1 MIHAANANPSRPPLP
16 QSFVDRGALTP
27 LRDFLEDDHFP
38 MTMHRLIEH
47 EKEDVLEYFQ
57 SLRSERAIRTD
68 RSRFWMFISPDNLPS
83 SVQWIVRRGSVAPFM
98 VTMLAALGFPAQ
110 AQDPHLG
117 ITEYEISCMP
127 CHGIDGR
134 GDGPRAKTLK
144 TVPADLTMITKS
156 HNANSPPRNSLTI
169 DGRAIV
175 GTHGQ
180 RDMPVWGDR
189 YRVRTEANEPNSA
202 IDRRARAQILA
213 LVEYLRRIQEK

>member
-1 MIHAANANPSRPPLP
+1 MLISL
-16 QSFVDRGALTP
+16 
-27 LRDFLEDDHFP
+27 DD
-38 MTMHRLIEH
+38 
-47 EKEDVLEYFQ
+47 
-57 SLRSERAIRTD
+57 
-68 RSRFWMFISPDNLPS
+68 LPS
-83 SVQWIVRRGSVAPFM
+83 SVQRIVRRGSVALFM
-98 VTMLAALGFPAQ
+98 VTMLAAWGHPAQ

-144 TVPADLTMITKS
+144 TAPADLTMITKS
-156 HNANSPPRNSLTI
+156 HNGEFPAKKLTEII

-175 GTHGQ
+175 GPHGQ

-202 IDRRARAQILA
+202 IDRRARAQISA